1 MLLKNNKARLI
12 TINGPMRGDRR
23 QVSYQIKPGNNP
35 AVEVP
40 DELCK
45 TAFVKSLVAD
55 ESLIVMSATPVVAD
69 EPEPS
74 AYDAMSKADL
84 VALCEAQDIEVGARD
99 TKADLIVKL
108 EASDAGE

>member
-45 TAFVKSLVAD
+45 TAFVKSLIAD
-55 ESLIVMSATPVVAD
+55 GSLIAVAAD

-74 AYDAMSKADL
+74 AYDGMKKADL
-84 VALCEAQDIEVGARD
+84 IALCEAKEIEVDSRD
-99 TKADLIVKL
+99 TVKSLTEKL
-108 EASDAGE
+108 EVSDAGE